1 MNLFT
6 LEGDNTRPTLNR
18 VKETV
23 FNILS
28 FDIRDT
34 VFLDLFSG
42 SGSIGLEAISRGSKY
57 AYFLDSSKEAV
68 NIINKNIDKAKFNNK
83 AVVKKCNSLDFLKET
98 KETFD
103 IIYIDPPYNKNLH
116 NESLKLISNRN
127 LLKEDGIVVVEVA
140 AGDCINQ
147 EYVSSFTLYKEK
159 NFKSFDIYFYRN
171 E

>member
-18 VKETV
+18 VKETI

-28 FDIRDT
+28 FDLRDT
-34 VFLDLFSG
+34 SFLDLFAG
-42 SGSIGLEAISRGSKY
+42 SGGIGIEAISRGAKES
-57 AYFLDSSKEAV
+57 YFLDNSKDAI
-68 NIINKNIDKAKFNNK
+68 NIINKNVSKAKFEDRAIIETIDSLSFLNK
-83 AVVKKCNSLDFLKET
+83 TKK
-98 KETFD
+98 TFD

-116 NESLKLISNRN
+116 NDALKIISERN
-127 LLKEDGIVVVEVA
+127 LLNEDGIIVVEVA
-140 AGDCINQ
+140 SNDKIEEEHVNN
-147 EYVSSFTLYKEK
+147 YTMYKEK